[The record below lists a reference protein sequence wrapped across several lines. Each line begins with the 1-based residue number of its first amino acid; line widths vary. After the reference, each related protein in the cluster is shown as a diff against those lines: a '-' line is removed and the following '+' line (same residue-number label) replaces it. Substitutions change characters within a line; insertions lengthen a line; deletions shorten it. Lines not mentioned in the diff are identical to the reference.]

1 VDGNDFTK
9 WKAGTVI
16 EDMGKLGIISK
27 IIPYGAMD
35 TNISAIKWR
44 TNYEISYADGDVQI
58 IAEKTFTKLVERGDI
73 KILNLEKPEML

>member
-1 VDGNDFTK
+1 
-9 WKAGTVI
+9 
-16 EDMGKLGIISK
+16 
-27 IIPYGAMD
+27 MD

-73 KILNLEKPEML
+73 KILNLEKPEMP